1 MSINVHIYEDK
12 CEFMV
17 INVHI
22 YPDKCAHLLKCTFT
36 IRLLF
41 DRGLYVNY
49 VTNQI
54 NQLQA
59 ALRQANITIESQN
72 QQIQAM
78 YGYKGPPVRK

>member
-1 MSINVHIYEDK
+1 MSINVHIYKDK

-41 DRGLYVNY
+41 ERGLYTQFPSLQFTKKDEVEN
-49 VTNQI
+49 VSFKTTETAQI
-54 NQLQA
+54 
-59 ALRQANITIESQN
+59 
-72 QQIQAM
+72 
-78 YGYKGPPVRK
+78 